1 MQPSQELL
9 NVQLAFRSELRE
21 RVFWFIKLRWFVG
34 AVGLAATWGAYQ
46 VGLPLPVVPL
56 TAICLFVLLYNTV
69 FFFVD
74 RRLESAHAAD
84 MKPFTIFAHIQ
95 ISLDLLALGAVVY
108 FTSGIA
114 SSFVMFV
121 IFHIVLAGILLPRA
135 ASFAY
140 GILVLLALGGL
151 TLAQQAGLVP
161 VQPLTYRLPVF
172 PSTLEQPGVLIDY
185 LSLAAAVLF
194 SAFLITSVQES
205 LRAKGRELV
214 KISKEL
220 DTSNAKLTALYEM
233 VKEIGTILNLKALMD
248 SAASHAATIM
258 GVKACSIK
266 LLDDDKKHLEF
277 AATFGLS
284 EDYVAMGKID
294 LDKSP
299 INREIIQGSP
309 YVIGSI
315 EEKDHF
321 QYPENIV
328 KEGITSM
335 LCLPLRGNN
344 MTLGVFCIYGKE
356 DYRFEIKDVDFFRL
370 MGDLTGILVERVKW
384 DLTKS
389 WFIAKVAHNL
399 RSPLNAILSML
410 KLLRKGYLGRVNE
423 QQDETLE
430 RCEKRIQ
437 NLGELVGDLL
447 RLGRERTEAGKTQLY
462 PVDPAKTIRPLVTLY
477 QNQSLQKGITV
488 VFDIKE
494 PVPQVVA
501 NEGLLEDVFNNLIG
515 NAIKYTPQGGEVRV
529 QLAGENH
536 TWVRFEV
543 SDTGIGISEEEMPR
557 LFSEFFRTEAAKN
570 LVAEG
575 TGLGLVIVK
584 EILERLGGKIH
595 VKSKPG
601 EGTSFTCLIPGISKS

>member
-1 MQPSQELL
+1 
-9 NVQLAFRSELRE
+9 
-21 RVFWFIKLRWFVG
+21 
-34 AVGLAATWGAYQ
+34 
-46 VGLPLPVVPL
+46 
-56 TAICLFVLLYNTV
+56 LFVLLYNMV
-69 FFFVD
+69 FFFVE
-74 RRLESAHAAD
+74 RRLESAPAPD
-84 MKPFTIFAHIQ
+84 MKPFTIFVHIQ
-95 ISLDLLALGAVVY
+95 ISLDLLALGAVIY
-108 FTSGIA
+108 LTGGIA
-114 SSFVMFV
+114 SPFVPFV

-151 TLAQQAGLVP
+151 TLAQQGGLVP
-161 VQPLTYRLPVF
+161 VQPPTYRLPAF
-172 PSTLEQPGVLIDY
+172 PFTLEQPGVLVDY
-185 LSLAAAVLF
+185 LTLAAVVLF
-194 SAFLITSVQES
+194 SAFLITSIQES

-220 DTSNAKLTALYEM
+220 ETSNAKLTALYDM
-233 VKEIGTILNLKALMD
+233 VKEIGTILNLKDLMN
-248 SAASHAATIM
+248 SAASRAATIM

-277 AATFGLS
+277 ASTFGLS
-284 EDYVAMGKID
+284 EDYLAMGKID
-294 LDKSP
+294 LEKSP

-309 YVIGSI
+309 YVISSI

-321 QYPENIV
+321 QYPENIT

-356 DYRFEIKDVDFFRL
+356 DYRFETRDVDFFSL
-370 MGDLTGILVERVKW
+370 MGDLTGILIERVTW

-410 KLLRKGYLGRVNE
+410 KLLRKGYLGPVNA

-437 NLGELVGDLL
+437 SLGELVGDLL

-462 PVDPAKTIRPLVTLY
+462 PVDPAKTIKPLVTLY
-477 QNQSLQKGITV
+477 QNQSIQKGLTV
-488 VFDIKE
+488 IFDIKE

-529 QLAGENH
+529 VLAGEDH

-543 SDTGIGISEEEMPR
+543 SDTGIGISEDELPR

-584 EILERLGGKIH
+584 EILDRIGGRIQ

-601 EGTSFTCLIPGISKS
+601 EGTSFTCLIPGVSKS

>member
-1 MQPSQELL
+1 
-9 NVQLAFRSELRE
+9 
-21 RVFWFIKLRWFVG
+21 
-34 AVGLAATWGAYQ
+34 
-46 VGLPLPVVPL
+46 
-56 TAICLFVLLYNTV
+56 
-69 FFFVD
+69 
-74 RRLESAHAAD
+74 
-84 MKPFTIFAHIQ
+84 
-95 ISLDLLALGAVVY
+95 
-108 FTSGIA
+108 
-114 SSFVMFV
+114 
-121 IFHIVLAGILLPRA
+121 
-135 ASFAY
+135 
-140 GILVLLALGGL
+140 
-151 TLAQQAGLVP
+151 
-161 VQPLTYRLPVF
+161 
-172 PSTLEQPGVLIDY
+172 
-185 LSLAAAVLF
+185 
-194 SAFLITSVQES
+194 
-205 LRAKGRELV
+205 
-214 KISKEL
+214 
-220 DTSNAKLTALYEM
+220 M
-233 VKEIGTILNLKALMD
+233 VKEIGTILNLKDLMD

-277 AATFGLS
+277 SATFGLS

-309 YVIGSI
+309 YVISTI

-356 DYRFEIKDVDFFRL
+356 DYRFEIKDVDFFSL
-370 MGDLTGILVERVKW
+370 MSDLTGILIERVTW

-410 KLLRKGYLGRVNE
+410 KLLRKGYLGPVNE
-423 QQDETLE
+423 KQDETLE

-437 NLGELVGDLL
+437 SLGELVGDLL

-462 PVDPAKTIRPLVTLY
+462 PVDPVKTIKPLVTLY
-477 QNQSLQKGITV
+477 QNQSLQKGLTV

-494 PVPQVVA
+494 PVPEVVA

-529 QLAGENH
+529 QLAGEDH

-557 LFSEFFRTEAAKN
+557 LFSEFFRTESAKN

-584 EILERLGGKIH
+584 EILDRLGGKVQ
-595 VKSKPG
+595 VKSKEG
-601 EGTSFTCLIPGISKS
+601 EGTCFTCLIPGVAESELPA

>member
-1 MQPSQELL
+1 
-9 NVQLAFRSELRE
+9 F
-21 RVFWFIKLRWFVG
+21 
-34 AVGLAATWGAYQ
+34 
-46 VGLPLPVVPL
+46 
-56 TAICLFVLLYNTV
+56 
-69 FFFVD
+69 
-74 RRLESAHAAD
+74 
-84 MKPFTIFAHIQ
+84 PFT
-95 ISLDLLALGAVVY
+95 LG
-108 FTSGIA
+108 
-114 SSFVMFV
+114 
-121 IFHIVLAGILLPRA
+121 
-135 ASFAY
+135 
-140 GILVLLALGGL
+140 
-151 TLAQQAGLVP
+151 
-161 VQPLTYRLPVF
+161 
-172 PSTLEQPGVLIDY
+172 QPGVLVDY
-185 LSLAAAVLF
+185 LSVAAAVLF

-214 KISKEL
+214 KVSKEL
-220 DTSNAKLTALYEM
+220 ETSNAKLTALYEM

-284 EDYVAMGKID
+284 EDYVTMGKID

-356 DYRFEIKDVDFFRL
+356 DYRFEIKDVDFFSL

-410 KLLRKGYLGRVNE
+410 KLLRKGYLGPVNT

-462 PVDPAKTIRPLVTLY
+462 PVDPVKIIKPLVTLY
-477 QNQSLQKGITV
+477 QNQSLQKGLRV
-488 VFDIKE
+488 AFDIQE
-494 PVPQVVA
+494 PIPEVVA

-515 NAIKYTPQGGEVRV
+515 NAIKYTPQGGEVQV
-529 QLAGENH
+529 QLAGEDH

-584 EILERLGGKIH
+584 EILERLGGKIQ